1 VPAQLGQLLAGVQV
15 HPCGPGG
22 GVAHPVHQ
30 LSQRGARLTG
40 EGVAGMTEIVNMN
53 LSWLSSFG
61 QLA

>member
-1 VPAQLGQLLAGVQV
+1 
-15 HPCGPGG
+15 
-22 GVAHPVHQ
+22 VAHPVHQ